1 VIAAGPAP
9 AATAVTVEPKAPAPV
24 SERFADLYL
33 HFATITAMAPALL
46 VAVGMIAPRLG
57 LMTEQFGMEVL
68 AFQWAPRIALSSV
81 AAGLFG
87 VIVVLV
93 SGFSHLW
100 LRALLALAITT
111 ATLFAYVWD
120 REVRRPAPAHE
131 LSSPSAG
138 QGLGDRANP
147 SASSTPSR

>member
-1 VIAAGPAP
+1 MIAAGPAP
-9 AATAVTVEPKAPAPV
+9 VAAAVLAKPEAPPPI

-33 HFATITAMAPALL
+33 HFATLMALVPALL
-46 VAVGMIAPRLG
+46 VIVGLSAPRLG
-57 LMTEQFGMEVL
+57 LMTEEFGMEVL

-81 AAGLFG
+81 AAGIFG
-87 VIVVLV
+87 VIVALV

-120 REVRRPAPAHE
+120 RETRRGEAPTYE
-131 LSSPSAG
+131 LSAPQSGGRS
-138 QGLGDRANP
+138 QDRGTFP
-147 SASSTPSR
+147 